1 MLIIRHIENAI
12 ILVEMF
18 SILSHAYSRMMRS
31 FLLTGVPETH
41 LNQHGQRTDSF
52 LHFEIQSL
60 QIYVLNNITFCKLLL
75 LYVNNSSH

>member
-1 MLIIRHIENAI
+1 MLIIRHIANAI

-41 LNQHGQRTDSF
+41 LNQHQHVLKTGQVRF
-52 LHFEIQSL
+52 VQSA
-60 QIYVLNNITFCKLLL
+60 
-75 LYVNNSSH
+75 